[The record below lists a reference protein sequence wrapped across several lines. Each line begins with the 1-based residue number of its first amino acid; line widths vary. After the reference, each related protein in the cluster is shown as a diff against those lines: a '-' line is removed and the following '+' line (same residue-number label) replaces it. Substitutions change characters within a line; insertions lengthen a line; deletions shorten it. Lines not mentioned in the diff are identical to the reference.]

1 MLRAAHWALGRRGV
15 SGYTI
20 VGRVHNSGK
29 RLCSLLDRVMKY
41 DVTIYRVYHCSLSTF
56 HHGRSINL
64 AAANPETVEI
74 WFCPILYLNVY
85 QSLRVAIRLVRRPLQ
100 IPTYFSVCCLFR
112 FGPTASSA
120 SLEGAVEAGCADG
133 SARNSRK
140 IGGPAAKG
148 PRIRGRFWGCSGLR

>member
-74 WFCPILYLNVY
+74 WGLPYTLSQRLPIFACCDSSSSPSSTDSHVLLDVL
-85 QSLRVAIRLVRRPLQ
+85 SLPL
-100 IPTYFSVCCLFR
+100 C
-112 FGPTASSA
+112 
-120 SLEGAVEAGCADG
+120 
-133 SARNSRK
+133 
-140 IGGPAAKG
+140 
-148 PRIRGRFWGCSGLR
+148 